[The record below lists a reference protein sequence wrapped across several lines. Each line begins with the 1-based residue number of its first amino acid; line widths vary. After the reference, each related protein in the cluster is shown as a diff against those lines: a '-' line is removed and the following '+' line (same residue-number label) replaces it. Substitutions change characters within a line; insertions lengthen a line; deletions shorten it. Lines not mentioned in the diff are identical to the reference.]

1 MSPIEPATLIIRHP
15 EMIAAEMDGDLV
27 MMSIERGEYFGIGG
41 VGTRAWELL
50 EQPTTVDRLCAVICE
65 EFDVDE
71 ATCHKDILGFANELL
86 TLGLV
91 QVS

>member
-1 MSPIEPATLIIRHP
+1 MSTIEPSTLIVRDH

-41 VGTRAWELL
+41 VGTLAWDLL
-50 EQPTTVDRLCAVICE
+50 EQPTTVDRLAAAVCE
-65 EFDVDE
+65 EFEVDA
-71 ATCHKDILGFANELL
+71 ATCNKDLLGFVNELL

-91 QVS
+91 RIC

>member
-1 MSPIEPATLIIRHP
+1 MSPIEPATLIVRHP

-27 MMSIERGEYFGIGG
+27 MMSVERGEYFGIGG

-50 EQPTTVDRLCAVICE
+50 EQPTSVDQLCAVICE

>member
-1 MSPIEPATLIIRHP
+1 MSTIEGSTRVVRHP
-15 EMIAAEMDGDLV
+15 DMISAEMDGEVV